1 MSNETSQSAGAS
13 AGDLVT
19 ALAKALLAF
28 VDTYRQHLKDL
39 EEARKTVA
47 DKAAGDLA
55 AVEGRAVTGS

>member
-28 VDTYRQHLKDL
+28 VETYRRER